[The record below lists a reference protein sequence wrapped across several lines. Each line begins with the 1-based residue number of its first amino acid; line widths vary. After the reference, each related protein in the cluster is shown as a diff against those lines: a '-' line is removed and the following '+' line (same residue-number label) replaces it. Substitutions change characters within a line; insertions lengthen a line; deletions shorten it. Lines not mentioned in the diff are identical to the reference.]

1 MHGAEPRQ
9 GRNNLAQGERGCE
22 KIKTAQAKSQRRE
35 ETQRRSPFFAL
46 PPLRTL
52 RLGVK
57 PVCPSMNYFAGSQP
71 WDLLQNN
78 KKDTSEAVMLL
89 KTKEGK
95 FNYVL
100 KRTQN
105 GATSSHK

>member
-1 MHGAEPRQ
+1 MHGTESHR
-9 GRNNLAQGERGCE
+9 GRNNSAQAERRCE
-22 KIKTAQAKSQRRE
+22 RIKTAHAKSQRRE
-35 ETQRRSPFFAL
+35 EAQRRSPFFAL

-57 PVCPSMNYFAGSQP
+57 PVCPSMNYFTGSQP
-71 WDLLQNN
+71 WGLLQNN